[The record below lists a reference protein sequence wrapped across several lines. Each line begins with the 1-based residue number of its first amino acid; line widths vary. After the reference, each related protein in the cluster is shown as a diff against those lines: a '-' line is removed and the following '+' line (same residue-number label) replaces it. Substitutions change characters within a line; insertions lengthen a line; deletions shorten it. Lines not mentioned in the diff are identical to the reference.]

1 MSLPSNII
9 NSIYLLT
16 KVCRDSQKCAEDF
29 KQLLELTGWSQNTL
43 YVVIFSALF
52 LLLMLIVFVLYKLQ
66 KRKARPY
73 RYKTRKRAFKK
84 YRG

>member
-1 MSLPSNII
+1 MSLQSSII

-16 KVCRDSQKCAEDF
+16 KVCRNSQKCAEDF
-29 KQLLELTGWSQNTL
+29 KQLLELTGWSENML
-43 YVVIFSALF
+43 YAVIFSAIF
-52 LLLMLIVFVLYKLQ
+52 LVLMLIVFVLYKLQ
-66 KRKARPY
+66 KRKVRPY